1 MCEREKKCE
10 KERESMRESECVCVC
25 GLVKESDP
33 DCVSAREEVRERAK
47 HRERDSDRGI
57 GLRTGSIRETKG
69 DLM

>member
-33 DCVSAREEVRERAK
+33 DCMSDREEVR
-47 HRERDSDRGI
+47 
-57 GLRTGSIRETKG
+57 
-69 DLM
+69 